1 MSENQTAPNDSLK
14 PTAPDAAPTGALLS
28 KEQARQLKPKEK
40 RFDGDFADWLKGL
53 LQEIAKDGESHQRAK
68 AQLRAYNEIMYLGG
82 RSSFGEF
89 RQEGGAF
96 KWYPDQNNARLYP
109 NNRFAF
115 FVNNLK
121 AQAESS
127 VTKIRVEPTT
137 EDEEKKGG
145 AKFGDHLAEDGQK
158 RLFTASFRQREWLY
172 AMFSGEAYRLTRWE
186 KDAGCYEQKPVE
198 QKGDEQIGGSFMCQC
213 GAEGSE
219 EQAAEAGGCP
229 ECGRPVTM
237 IPGQA
242 EAVSEWSF
250 ERVKTGD
257 FVTASVDP
265 LEVKIE
271 RGRDVKT
278 SRYIERRRLVHVDDL
293 EEAYPGIEIPA
304 ASGEKSPGLQVR
316 RSLDFLSAFGRSPTG
331 GEDNDVK
338 QREYWQVWLQPRV
351 YANFVFEKPCVLA
364 CGVEIPAGKRLGE
377 IYPGGVYVAGTG
389 TTVMDIQPEFG
400 PDAWDRFE
408 YYTTTTGDGKSVSDA
423 AFLQEGYQEAHSVRI
438 DHALRDSL
446 GWGAY
451 DKNIFD
457 GDMPANRP
465 GMYVPVDLPDGK
477 RLGDVIEQ
485 FNGNTIQGHAIALPE
500 DIASSMGYA
509 ITSFPET
516 AGATSQSGQK
526 TLGGY
531 LSQLEQGTQG
541 QRPMFANR
549 AECDCSTIEK
559 WLKNF
564 QRFATGERYA
574 RLEGKFGQAEG
585 RWFKASDIP
594 VDYRVTFEQDSY
606 MPQTGTQKRAR
617 RAAFQEAVAG
627 TMETL
632 TQMPPEHPLYS
643 MLVAFLKGTAE
654 DFGVSIEEDL
664 GQQDTRRAQLKL
676 EKFKAACEYVGEGG
690 MTVAPDMIPD
700 PATGQ
705 PVPNPQAGQPVPNP
719 EALRAILNLV
729 PYLPEVDG
737 PGAKTQKDFLRSAI
751 LSMDDDQ
758 EENPLL
764 VAVLVAEMRR
774 LDGADVQVGQQQN
787 AALLAKQAPQ
797 MQAEAAQA
805 QQQQQAQAQGE
816 RQNAQRED
824 QHRAE
829 DRQAKADEREH
840 SAMQRE
846 QEMGHESMIQDKA
859 LRGQAEVARMRQTG
873 A

>member
-1 MSENQTAPNDSLK
+1 MSHNQTAPDDSLK
-14 PTAPDAAPTGALLS
+14 PSTPDAAPTGALLS
-28 KEQARQLKPKEK
+28 REQARQIKPKEK
-40 RFDGDFADWLKGL
+40 KFDGDFKDWLEGL
-53 LQEIAKDGESHQRAK
+53 LKEIAKDGEAHQRAK

-82 RSSFGEF
+82 RASFGRF
-89 RQEGGAF
+89 VPMGQGWRWQ
-96 KWYPDQNNARLYP
+96 PDQNNARLYP

-145 AKFGDHLAEDGQK
+145 AKFSDHLAEDGQK

-186 KDAGCYEQKPVE
+186 KEAGCLERVPVPQQAEEQV
-198 QKGDEQIGGSFMCQC
+198 GGSFMCQC

-219 EQAAEAGGCP
+219 EEATEAGGCP
-229 ECGRPVTM
+229 ECGQPATI
-237 IPGQA
+237 IPGQS
-242 EAVSEWSF
+242 VPVTSYSF
-250 ERVKTGD
+250 DRQKTGD
-257 FVTASVDP
+257 FMTASVDP
-265 LEVKIE
+265 LEMKIE

-278 SRYIERRRLVHVDDL
+278 SRYIERRRSVHVDDL

-304 ASGEKSPGLQVR
+304 ASGEKSPVLQVK
-316 RSLDFLSAFGRSPTG
+316 RSLDFLSAFGSSPTG
-331 GEDNDVK
+331 GEENDPK
-338 QREYWQVWLQPRV
+338 QREYVQDWLQPRT
-351 YANFVFEKPCVLA
+351 YANFVFDKPCELK
-364 CGVEIPAGKRLGE
+364 CGVTIPAGVRLGQL
-377 IYPGGVYVAGTG
+377 YPSGMYVA
-389 TTVMDIQPEFG
+389 TVGGQVFDIQPEFG
-400 PDAWDRFE
+400 PDVWDRFE
-408 YYTTTTGDGKSVSDA
+408 YYTTTCGDGKGVSDA
-423 AFLQEGYQEAHSVRI
+423 AFLQESYQEAHSIRI

-451 DKNIFD
+451 NKNLFD
-457 GDMPANRP
+457 GDVAPNTP
-465 GMYVPVDLPDGK
+465 GMYVPMDLPIDGSVPP
-477 RLGDVIEQ
+477 RDAIDQ
-485 FNGNTIQGHAIALPE
+485 FNGNSIQGHAIALPE
-500 DIASSMGYA
+500 DIANSMSYA

-549 AECDCSTIEK
+549 AECDCSTVEK

-564 QRFATGERYA
+564 QRYATGERYA

-585 RWFKASDIP
+585 RWFKASDVP

-627 TMETL
+627 ILETL
-632 TQMPPEHPLYS
+632 TQMTPEMPLYS
-643 MLVAFLKGTAE
+643 MLIAFLKGTAE
-654 DFGVSIEEDL
+654 DFGVSIEEDI

-676 EKFKAACEYVGEGG
+676 EKFKAACEYVGQGG
-690 MTVAPDMIPD
+690 MTVAPDVIPN
-700 PATGQ
+700 PVTGQ
-705 PVPNPQAGQPVPNP
+705 LVPNPQAGQPVPNP
-719 EALRAILNLV
+719 EALQAILNLV
-729 PYLPEVDG
+729 PYLPAVDG

-751 LSMDDDQ
+751 LAMDDDQ

-764 VAVLVAEMRR
+764 VAVLVAEMGR
-774 LDGADVQVGQQQN
+774 LDGADVQTGQQQN

-797 MQAEAAQA
+797 MAM
-805 QQQQQAQAQGE
+805 QQQQQAQGE
-816 RQNAQRED
+816 QANAQRED

-829 DRQAKADEREH
+829 DAQREAQGREH
-840 SAMQRE
+840 EFAAAEAQR
-846 QEMGHESMIQDKA
+846 GHESSMADAQ
-859 LRGQAEVARMRQTG
+859 MRHEQQLTMMKPKLG